1 MIHLGTN
8 SEAVTPVVPVSPV
21 RVIGIGSSGLAVLE
35 RLTSYGQN
43 VIETVAL
50 HADAQALMTSSSS
63 EKLQIGREATRGLG
77 SGGDAALGAA
87 AAQECVEEIR
97 AACRA
102 PLVVICAGL
111 GGGTGSGAACVVAQE
126 AKNAGAMVLAIV
138 TLPFA
143 TEGQH
148 RNDVARAALSKIG
161 RHCLAVMCFEN
172 DRMGDLVETT
182 ASVTEAFG
190 KSADVMAEAI
200 RSVVR
205 MVSLP
210 SVLHV
215 GLDELSQVF
224 RGSEARCS
232 FGHGVARGRERIAEA
247 VEQSFGGVMMDGGR
261 VLSVAGSVLVQV
273 TADATLPLS
282 ELREIMRRVHD
293 RVSDNAHLYLGVS
306 TDPAASDVVEVTILA
321 ASPLGTSSAFEE
333 SVTAGEA
340 GEESGAE
347 AGKSAKAGARR
358 KAGARKPEGAETQEE
373 LPLDQAIRGRFK
385 DIDPTMVDGQDLD
398 IPTFIRLR
406 LRLK

>member
-1 MIHLGTN
+1 
-8 SEAVTPVVPVSPV
+8 
-21 RVIGIGSSGLAVLE
+21 
-35 RLTSYGQN
+35 
-43 VIETVAL
+43 
-50 HADAQALMTSSSS
+50 
-63 EKLQIGREATRGLG
+63 
-77 SGGDAALGAA
+77 
-87 AAQECVEEIR
+87 
-97 AACRA
+97 
-102 PLVVICAGL
+102 
-111 GGGTGSGAACVVAQE
+111 
-126 AKNAGAMVLAIV
+126 
-138 TLPFA
+138 
-143 TEGQH
+143 
-148 RNDVARAALSKIG
+148 
-161 RHCLAVMCFEN
+161 
-172 DRMGDLVETT
+172 MGELVEAS

-200 RSVVR
+200 RAVAR

-232 FGHGVARGRERIAEA
+232 FGHGVARGADRVAES
-247 VEQSFGGVMMDGGR
+247 VEKALGGVMMDGGR

-273 TADATLPLS
+273 TADASLPLA

-306 TDPAASDVVEVTILA
+306 TDPGASDVVEVTVLA
-321 ASPLGTSSAFEE
+321 ASPVGTSSTFEE
-333 SVTAGEA
+333 NATADEIGDEV
-340 GEESGAE
+340 GAE

-358 KAGARKPEGAETQEE
+358 KAGTRKPEGSETQEE

>member
-1 MIHLGTN
+1 
-8 SEAVTPVVPVSPV
+8 
-21 RVIGIGSSGLAVLE
+21 
-35 RLTSYGQN
+35 
-43 VIETVAL
+43 
-50 HADAQALMTSSSS
+50 
-63 EKLQIGREATRGLG
+63 
-77 SGGDAALGAA
+77 
-87 AAQECVEEIR
+87 
-97 AACRA
+97 
-102 PLVVICAGL
+102 
-111 GGGTGSGAACVVAQE
+111 
-126 AKNAGAMVLAIV
+126 
-138 TLPFA
+138 
-143 TEGQH
+143 
-148 RNDVARAALSKIG
+148 
-161 RHCLAVMCFEN
+161 
-172 DRMGDLVETT
+172 MGDLVETT